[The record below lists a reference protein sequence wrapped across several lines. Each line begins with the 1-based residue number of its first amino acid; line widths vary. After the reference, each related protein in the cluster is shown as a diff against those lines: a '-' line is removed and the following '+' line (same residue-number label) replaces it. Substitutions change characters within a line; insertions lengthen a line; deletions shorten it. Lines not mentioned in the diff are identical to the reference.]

1 MAEVTMSP
9 NYEIVIPSEFGR
21 SLKLRPGQG
30 LSVLLIGNRIEI
42 IPTPT
47 IDDIHGL
54 CKGMDT
60 TIEDDPE
67 RDL

>member
-1 MAEVTMSP
+1 MPDIMRSP
-9 NYEIVIPSEFGR
+9 NNEIVIPSEIGK
-21 SLKLRPGQG
+21 SLNLRPGQG

-42 IPTPT
+42 IPTPS
-47 IDDIHGL
+47 IDDIRGL

-60 TIEDDPE
+60 TIEDDPD